1 MIIII
6 GIDDLNEVFD
16 KCKVFSKDWKF
27 IGLSLCIKRM
37 TLDNIIFS
45 STN

>member
-16 KCKVFSKDWKF
+16 TCKVFIKDWKF
-27 IGLSLCIKRM
+27 IGLKL
-37 TLDNIIFS
+37 
-45 STN
+45 